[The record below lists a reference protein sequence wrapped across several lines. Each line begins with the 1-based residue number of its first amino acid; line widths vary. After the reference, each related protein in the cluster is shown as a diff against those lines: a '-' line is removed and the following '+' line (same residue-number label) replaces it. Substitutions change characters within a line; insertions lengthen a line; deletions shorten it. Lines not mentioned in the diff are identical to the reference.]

1 MRITL
6 NLAQATA
13 VLDTLEFMPGRV
25 IDNGLPGLEEGPI
38 FGEGPI
44 GQSTALKEATLILK
58 MAVQQEVQNNSS
70 RLENLT
76 DLIKDLDPEL
86 YDNVKTELT
95 KVTDAVNLHN
105 TKAKDKYFDENGQ
118 IKAPKPKRL

>member
-6 NLAQATA
+6 NLAQAIA
-13 VLDTLEFMPGRV
+13 AIDKLESTGLV
-25 IDNGLPGLEEGPI
+25 IDNGLPGLE
-38 FGEGPI
+38 EGPI

-76 DLIKDLDPEL
+76 DLIKDLDPQL
-86 YDNVKTELT
+86 YDNVEAELT

>member
-13 VLDTLEFMPGRV
+13 VIDKREYTGLVQNPGV
-25 IDNGLPGLEEGPI
+25 IDLEPGLE
-38 FGEGPI
+38 EGPI

-95 KVTDAVNLHN
+95 KGV
-105 TKAKDKYFDENGQ
+105 Y
-118 IKAPKPKRL
+118 

>member
-13 VLDTLEFMPGRV
+13 VLDTLEYV
-25 IDNGLPGLEEGPI
+25 GLELSKDLLFPI
-38 FGEGPI
+38 
-44 GQSTALKEATLILK
+44 KEAKLILK
-58 MAVQQEVQNNSS
+58 MAVQQEVQNNTS

-76 DLIKDLDPEL
+76 ELIKDLDPLL
-86 YDNVKTELT
+86 YDNVKDELT
-95 KVTDAVNLHN
+95 KVTEAVNLHN

-118 IKAPKPKRL
+118 IKPKEL

>member
-6 NLAQATA
+6 NLAQAIA
-13 VLDTLEFMPGRV
+13 AIDKLESTGLV

-38 FGEGPI
+38 S
-44 GQSTALKEATLILK
+44 QSTALKEATLILK

-118 IKAPKPKRL
+118 IKPKKL

>member
-6 NLAQATA
+6 NLAQAIA
-13 VLDTLEFMPGRV
+13 AIDKLESTGLV

-38 FGEGPI
+38 S
-44 GQSTALKEATLILK
+44 QSTALKEATLILK

-76 DLIKDLDPEL
+76 DLIKDLDPQL
-86 YDNVKTELT
+86 YDNVEAELT

-118 IKAPKPKRL
+118 IKPKKL

>member
-6 NLAQATA
+6 NLAQAIA
-13 VLDTLEFMPGRV
+13 AIDKLESTGLV

-38 FGEGPI
+38 R
-44 GQSTALKEATLILK
+44 QSTALKEATLILK

-76 DLIKDLDPEL
+76 DLIKDLDPQL
-86 YDNVKTELT
+86 YDNVEAELT

>member
-13 VLDTLEFMPGRV
+13 VLDTLELMPGRV
-25 IDNGLPGLEEGPI
+25 IDNDLPGLEL
-38 FGEGPI
+38 PI
-44 GQSTALKEATLILK
+44 GSKDPLDPGYGQSIALKEATLILK

-76 DLIKDLDPEL
+76 DLIKDLDPQL
-86 YDNVKTELT
+86 YDNVREELT

-105 TKAKDKYFDENGQ
+105 TKAKDKYFDEDG
-118 IKAPKPKRL
+118 KVKPKRL

>member
-6 NLAQATA
+6 NLAQAIA
-13 VLDTLEFMPGRV
+13 AIDKLESTGLV

-38 FGEGPI
+38 S
-44 GQSTALKEATLILK
+44 QSTALKEATLILK

-76 DLIKDLDPEL
+76 DLIKDLDPQL
-86 YDNVKTELT
+86 YDNVEAELT

>member
-13 VLDTLEFMPGRV
+13 VIDTLELMPERV
-25 IDNGLPGLEEGPI
+25 IDNGLPGLEKDPI
-38 FGEGPI
+38 AF
-44 GQSTALKEATLILK
+44 GQSAALKEATLILK

-86 YDNVKTELT
+86 YDNVEAELT

-105 TKAKDKYFDENGQ
+105 IKAKDKYFDENGQ
-118 IKAPKPKRL
+118 IKPKRL